1 MSGFHLTV
9 IIIALII
16 LVLCLIFI
24 GIALEKHNSKDA
36 FPPVLPDC
44 PDYWEATRDG
54 GCQKTSSAPPTDCE
68 STIAPKT
75 LKSMSLCH
83 KRNWAKNCRITWDG
97 VTNNDR
103 ACSRHNN

>member
-36 FPPVLPDC
+36 FPPVLANC
-44 PDYWEATRDG
+44 PDYWTANSDG
-54 GCQKTSSAPPTDCE
+54 GCAPSSSAPPTDCQKLN
-68 STIAPKT
+68 SDT
-75 LKSMSLCH
+75 LKSMNLCD
-83 KRNWAKNCRITWDG
+83 KSRWAKGCKITWDG

-103 ACSRHNN
+103 ACSKHNR